1 MECCHELTSWYGVL
15 EKFIALIF
23 LLIFDMSLGSI
34 PILSTIWSSLRK
46 EHGNH
51 GHIKLSTLW
60 DSCQLQLHR
69 ESWFYSIF
77 IYYEVAHG
85 TVWIFQCLFLFLFW
99 WGGEVVK
106 NYIPLKLLS
115 IWVFLVVIECP
126 LRYDFIWTQHISLSI
141 DTEFAFSMYVLN
153 FLWVD
158 IINYYIRSPASFFNF
173 SSFKPI
179 WTKQVFLL
187 SGLAPLLQ

>member
-1 MECCHELTSWYGVL
+1 MDGWRGKCLLIKIRYLSNLAVLLSCPRNKYHYIYMECCHELTSWYGVL

-77 IYYEVAHG
+77 IYYMRLPMAQFG
-85 TVWIFQCLFLFLFW
+85 
-99 WGGEVVK
+99 
-106 NYIPLKLLS
+106 
-115 IWVFLVVIECP
+115 
-126 LRYDFIWTQHISLSI
+126 
-141 DTEFAFSMYVLN
+141 
-153 FLWVD
+153 
-158 IINYYIRSPASFFNF
+158 F
-173 SSFKPI
+173 SS
-179 WTKQVFLL
+179 VFFFFFFGGVGRLL
-187 SGLAPLLQ
+187 RTIFHSNYFLYEYFL